1 MTVSIHHPGHW
12 HRHYND
18 SAKTVRM
25 LGIENSRLLDA
36 VGPVNRR
43 ESVGM
48 KSWQELQDMINNGEL

>member
-1 MTVSIHHPGHW
+1 
-12 HRHYND
+12 
-18 SAKTVRM
+18 M